1 MKKVFV
7 NEKEITVSDNATVMQ
22 ACEMAGEEIPRFC
35 YHESLSIAGNCRMCL
50 VEVENSAKPVASC
63 AFPVA
68 EGMKIVTNS
77 DKVKKAR
84 KGVMEFLLI
93 NHPLD
98 CPICDQGGE
107 CDLQDQSLYYGKSYS
122 RFEENKRAV
131 EDKDFGPLVK
141 TVMTRCIHCTRCV
154 RFLDEVAGT
163 HELGA
168 INRGENME
176 IATAVE
182 EGITSELSGNIIDLC
197 PVGALTSKPYAF
209 TARSWELI
217 HHDTID
223 ITDGLGSNIIVD
235 EFQGE
240 IKRVLPRFNDNIN
253 QEWISDKSRFSYDGL
268 NIQRLDKP
276 FIRNN
281 YNKLTSTDWETS
293 LDKISFLI
301 KQYDAKQIGVVAGSL
316 TDVETMFT
324 AKEMFNRLG
333 IYNLDCRFNGSNFNI
348 ESRSDWLFN
357 SKVAG
362 IDQIDKLLIIGCD
375 PKREATVLNARIRKR
390 WLTGELEIISIC
402 APNDL
407 TYKVENLGN
416 DISILNEADVINTIE
431 GFFKNSKFPMI
442 LLGDSI
448 LSTEEGEKIHAT
460 IKNIADSCNII
471 KEAWNGFN
479 ILSPYASRA
488 GGLEVGFVP
497 TNNGINAK
505 QMKKKILEKD
515 IKLLFLIEA
524 DDYEIDAIDN
534 QSTKIVYIGH
544 HGDKLASKADVILP
558 ITAFTE
564 KKALYINIEGRPQFT
579 KKIIQNKGL
588 AVDGWKIFRALAD
601 KLSIKLEYNNHQQL
615 LDRIFKLHP
624 SISYINNIVSSEWKK
639 PNKSAFKIKPLK
651 GSFVFKNYYQSCP
664 ITRASVNMANCI
676 KRFSK
681 KDESFLNG

>member
-7 NEKEITVSDNATVMQ
+7 NDMEISVPDSATVMQ
-22 ACEMAGEEIPRFC
+22 ACEQAGEEIPRFC

-68 EGMKIVTNS
+68 EGMKINTKS

-168 INRGENME
+168 INRGEQME

-223 ITDGLGSNIIVD
+223 ITDGLGSNLILD

-240 IKRVLPRFNDNIN
+240 IKRVLPRFNEDIN

-268 NIQRLDKP
+268 DIQRLDKP
-276 FIRNN
+276 FIRDNN
-281 YNKLTSTDWETS
+281 NKLIATDWETS
-293 LDKISFLI
+293 LDKITALLKKNKKEEIAAIS
-301 KQYDAKQIGVVAGSL
+301 GGL

-324 AKEMFNRLG
+324 AKEFFNSLG
-333 IYNLDCRFNGSNFNI
+333 IYNLDCRFNGSNFKINN
-348 ESRSDWLFN
+348 RSDWLFN
-357 SKVAG
+357 SKING
-362 IDQIDKLLIIGCD
+362 IDKIDKLFIIGCD
-375 PKREATVLNARIRKR
+375 PKREATILNARIRKR
-390 WLTGELEIISIC
+390 WLTGDLEIITLC
-402 APNDL
+402 TPNDL
-407 TYKVENLGN
+407 TYETINMGDDIALLN
-416 DISILNEADVINTIE
+416 DSNFLKNIKS
-431 GFFKNSKFPMI
+431 FFKDAVFPMI
-442 LLGDSI
+442 ILGDSI
-448 LSTEEGEKIHAT
+448 LSTEEGEKVH
-460 IKNIADSCNII
+460 CNVKRLSDNCKII
-471 KEAWNGFN
+471 RDQWNGFCV
-479 ILSPYASRA
+479 LSSYASRA
-488 GGLEVGFVP
+488 GGLEIDFLPSKSGL
-497 TNNGINAK
+497 NAR
-505 QMKKKILEKD
+505 QIKKKISEKK

-524 DDYEIDAIDN
+524 DDFDLSDLDIKA
-534 QSTKIVYIGH
+534 TKIIYLGH
-544 HGDKLASKADVILP
+544 HGDKLASAADIILP

-564 KKALYINIEGRPQFT
+564 KKALYVNIEGRPQFT
-579 KKIIQNKGL
+579 KKIIQNKGM
-588 AVDGWKIFRALAD
+588 AVDSWKIFRALSD
-601 KLSIKLEYNNHQQL
+601 KFNLKFSYNNHEQL
-615 LDRIFKLHP
+615 LNKIFKLHP
-624 SISYINNIVSSEWKK
+624 EISLINQVVSSKWESYNENSIKL
-639 PNKSAFKIKPLK
+639 KPLK
-651 GSFVFKNYYQSCP
+651 NNFSVINYYQTCP
-664 ITRASVNMANCI
+664 ISRASINMANCQ
-676 KRFSK
+676 KRF
-681 KDESFLNG
+681 LNIDKRKFNE

>member
-7 NEKEITVSDNATVMQ
+7 NEKEVLVSDSATVMQ
-22 ACEMAGEEIPRFC
+22 ACEIAGEEIPRFC

-168 INRGENME
+168 INRGESME

-223 ITDGLGSNIIVD
+223 ITDGLGSNIVVD

-268 NIQRLDKP
+268 NIQRIDKP

-281 YNKLTSTDWETS
+281 KNKLISTDWKTS

-301 KQYDAKQIGVVAGSL
+301 KQYNSNQIGVVAGSL
-316 TDVETMFT
+316 SDVETMFT
-324 AKEMFNRLG
+324 AKEMFNEIG
-333 IYNLDCRFNGSNFNI
+333 VHNLDCRFNGSNFKI
-348 ESRSDWLFN
+348 EDRSDWLFN
-357 SKVAG
+357 SKLVG
-362 IDQIDKLLIIGCD
+362 IDQIDRLLIIGCD

-402 APNDL
+402 TPNDL
-407 TYKVENLGN
+407 TYKAKNLGN
-416 DISILNEADVINTIE
+416 DIAILNRADIIKNIE
-431 GFFKNSKFPMI
+431 DFFQNSKFPMMI
-442 LLGDSI
+442 LGDSI
-448 LSTEEGEKIHAT
+448 LSTEEGENIHAT
-460 IKNIADSCNII
+460 AKKIAESCNVI
-471 KEAWNGFN
+471 KEDWNGFN
-479 ILSPYASRA
+479 ILSSYASRV
-488 GGLEVGFVP
+488 GGLEVGFIP
-497 TNNGINAK
+497 TKNGINAK
-505 QMKKKILEKD
+505 QMKKKILEKE

-524 DDYEIDAIDN
+524 DDFEIGDIDN
-534 QSTKIVYIGH
+534 ESTKIIYLGH

-564 KKALYINIEGRPQFT
+564 KKALYVNIEGRPQFT

-601 KLSIKLEYNNHQQL
+601 KLGMKLKYNNHQQL

-624 SISYINNIVSSEWKK
+624 KISSINEIVPAKFLKSNISIPKIRSLKSS
-639 PNKSAFKIKPLK
+639 FL
-651 GSFVFKNYYQSCP
+651 VKNYYQSCP
-664 ITRASVNMANCI
+664 ITRASINMANCI

-681 KDESFLNG
+681 KDESTLNG

>member
-7 NEKEITVSDNATVMQ
+7 NEKEISVPDNATVMQ
-22 ACEMAGEEIPRFC
+22 ACEIAGQEIPRFC

-63 AFPVA
+63 AFPVV

-122 RFEENKRAV
+122 RFEESKRAV

-154 RFLDEVAGT
+154 RFLDEVAGS

-176 IATAVE
+176 IATVVE

-223 ITDGLGSNIIVD
+223 IMDGLGSNIVVD

-240 IKRVLPRFNDNIN
+240 IKRVLPRFNSNIN
-253 QEWISDKSRFSYDGL
+253 QEWISDKTRFSYDGL
-268 NIQRLDKP
+268 NVQRLDKP
-276 FIRNN
+276 FIRNSE
-281 YNKLTSTDWETS
+281 NKLIATDWGTS
-293 LDKISFLI
+293 LDQISILI
-301 KQYDAKQIGVVAGSL
+301 KQYNSDQIGVISGSL
-316 TDVETMFT
+316 SDVETMFA
-324 AKEMFNRLG
+324 AKEMFNGLG
-333 IYNLDCRFNGSNFNI
+333 VYNLDCRFNGSNFKI

-357 SKVAG
+357 SKVSG

-375 PKREATVLNARIRKR
+375 PKREATMLNARIRKR
-390 WLTGELEIISIC
+390 WLTGKLEIISIC
-402 APNDL
+402 TPSDL
-407 TYKVENLGN
+407 TYKVKNLGN
-416 DISILNEADVINTIE
+416 DISILNKENIICTIE
-431 GFFKNSKFPMI
+431 DFFYNSKFPMI

-448 LSTEEGEKIHAT
+448 LCSEEGEKIHAA
-460 IKNIADSCNII
+460 IKNIADSCKVV
-471 KEAWNGFN
+471 KEDWNGFN
-479 ILSPYASRA
+479 ILSSHASRV
-488 GGLEVGFVP
+488 GGLEIGFIP
-497 TNNGINAK
+497 NKNGINAK
-505 QMKKKILEKD
+505 QMKKKTLEKEM
-515 IKLLFLIEA
+515 KLLFFIEA
-524 DDYEIDAIDN
+524 DDFEIGEIDN
-534 QSTKIVYIGH
+534 ESTKTVYIGH
-544 HGDKLASKADVILP
+544 HGDKLASKADIILP

-564 KKALYINIEGRPQFT
+564 KKALYVNIEGRPQFT

-601 KLSIKLEYNNHQQL
+601 KLNIKLKYNNHQQI

-624 SISYINNIVSSEWKK
+624 EISSINQVISSEWMK
-639 PNKSAFKIKPLK
+639 PDKSKCKIKSLK
-651 GSFVFKNYYQSCP
+651 GNFLVRNYYQSCP
-664 ITRASVNMANCI
+664 ITRASTNMANCK

-681 KDESFLNG
+681 KAESILNG